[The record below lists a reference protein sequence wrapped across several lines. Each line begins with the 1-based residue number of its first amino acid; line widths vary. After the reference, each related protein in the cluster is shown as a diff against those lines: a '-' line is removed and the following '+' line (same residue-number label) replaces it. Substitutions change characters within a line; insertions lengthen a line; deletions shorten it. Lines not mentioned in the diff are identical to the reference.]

1 MAGTCAI
8 IIDRLR
14 KGDDAMAS
22 RDFRKMLAGYGLTTA
37 NIYYRLPDHPA
48 IVQSYVWQDYD
59 LQPQFPQ
66 LRKFLAFWETSLDGR
81 LHSVEVAHSGL
92 IRPAE
97 FSLVDKEFHLH

>member
-1 MAGTCAI
+1 MAEHCATI
-8 IIDRLR
+8 IAPRPER
-14 KGDDAMAS
+14 RRAMAS
-22 RDFRKMLAGYGLTTA
+22 RDFRKMLEGYGLTTA

-81 LHSVEVAHSGL
+81 LHSVHVAHSGL
-92 IRPAE
+92 IKPAE